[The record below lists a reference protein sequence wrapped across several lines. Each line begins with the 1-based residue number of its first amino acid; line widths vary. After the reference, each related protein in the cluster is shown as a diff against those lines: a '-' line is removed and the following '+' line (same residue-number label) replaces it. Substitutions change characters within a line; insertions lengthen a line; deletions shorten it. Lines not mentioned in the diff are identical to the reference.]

1 MSNLGELTWDCM
13 CHGSRFDL
21 DGKCIEVELTWDCM
35 CHGSRFDLDGKCI
48 EGPSNFDIKYY
59 K

>member
-1 MSNLGELTWDCM
+1 M
-13 CHGSRFDL
+13 
-21 DGKCIEVELTWDCM
+21 KCGLLFNEVELTWDCM